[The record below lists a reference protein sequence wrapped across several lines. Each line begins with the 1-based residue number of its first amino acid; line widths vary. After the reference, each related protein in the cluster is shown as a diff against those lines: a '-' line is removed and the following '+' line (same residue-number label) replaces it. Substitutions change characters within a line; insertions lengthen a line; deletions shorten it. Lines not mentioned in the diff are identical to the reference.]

1 MTNMTNMN
9 WVAAVM
15 LLAVLQSLIF
25 GGLVSKARGQYKVPA
40 PAMSGNEVFER
51 YFRVHYN
58 TNEQL
63 LIFLPS
69 LWLFGLY
76 VSATW
81 AAVLGAIYLVGRV
94 VYAIGYINAAE
105 KRGAGFGISAG
116 PTVILLLGALF
127 GVIRAIVAG

>member
-1 MTNMTNMN
+1 MN

-15 LLAVLQSLIF
+15 LLAVLQSLVF
-25 GGLVSKARGQYKVPA
+25 SGLVAKARGQYKVSA
-40 PAMSGNEVFER
+40 PAISGNAMFER

-58 TNEQL
+58 TNELL

-76 VSATW
+76 LSATW
-81 AAVLGAIYLVGRV
+81 AAVLGGIYLVGRV
-94 VYAIGYINAAE
+94 VYAIGYISAPE
-105 KRGAGFGISAG
+105 KRETGFGLSAG

-127 GVIRAIVAG
+127 GVIRSIVAG

>member
-1 MTNMTNMN
+1 MN

-15 LLAVLQSLIF
+15 LLAVFQSLVF
-25 GGLVSKARGQYKVPA
+25 SGLVAKARAQYKVPA
-40 PAMSGNEVFER
+40 PAISGNADFER

-63 LIFLPS
+63 MIFLPS

-81 AAVLGAIYLVGRV
+81 AAILGAIYLVGRAA
-94 VYAIGYINAAE
+94 YAVGYIKAAE
-105 KRGAGFGISAG
+105 KREFGFGLSAG
-116 PTVILLLGALF
+116 PTLILLLGALY
-127 GVIRAIVAG
+127 GVVRAIIGG